1 MSTPIQ
7 ITTVDDPR
15 VAVFSRLTEAQLR
28 NRLDPSAALFVAE
41 SPKVIT
47 TALDVG
53 LTPTA
58 LLCEQKHLEGDAA
71 PLVARC
77 PEMPVFTG
85 SREVLSALTGYTLT
99 RGVLCAFRRPQP
111 RSVAE
116 VCRTARRVVVLDGV
130 TDVRNFGAI
139 ARTCECAGVDAIV
152 IPERGSVSVNAD
164 AVKTSAGALHYLPV
178 CREKNLTS
186 ALKFLKNTGYKVY
199 GAAGG
204 GAVDYTKPDYTE
216 PTAIVL
222 GSEDEGISTDVLR
235 LCDQLVSI
243 PEFGNIRSLNVS
255 VAAGVLIYEVVRQ
268 RHSQEIG

>member
-130 TDVRNFGAI
+130 TDSTNVGAMF
-139 ARTCECAGVDAIV
+139 R
-152 IPERGSVSVNAD
+152 SVAALGTD
-164 AVKTSAGALHYLPV
+164 AVVLTPTTCDPLNRRALRVSMGTALRVPWAVAHDALAELRALGFRTAAMALHGRSVGIDHP
-178 CREKNLTS
+178 
-186 ALKFLKNTGYKVY
+186 ALVAEPRLALIMGTEGDGLDDAVIDAADYVVKIPMAY
-199 GAAGG
+199 GI
-204 GAVDYTKPDYTE
+204 D
-216 PTAIVL
+216 
-222 GSEDEGISTDVLR
+222 
-235 LCDQLVSI
+235 
-243 PEFGNIRSLNVS
+243 SLNV
-255 VAAGVLIYEVVRQ
+255 AAAAAIACWELRP
-268 RHSQEIG
+268 R